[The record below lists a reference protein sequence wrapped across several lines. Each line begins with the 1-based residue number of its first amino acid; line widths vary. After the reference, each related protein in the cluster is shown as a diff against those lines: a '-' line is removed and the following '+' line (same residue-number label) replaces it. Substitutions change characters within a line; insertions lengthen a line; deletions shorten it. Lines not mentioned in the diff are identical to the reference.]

1 MELAL
6 LTDAYIM
13 ISVYDST
20 EKRVTTFQSHE
31 IDPVFSE
38 ITVTA
43 HERFRPNDVSVLVD
57 GYIRKSISILF
68 LANKLAK
75 VSNNNY
81 LI

>member
-13 ISVYDST
+13 ISVYDSQ

-43 HERFRPNDVSVLVD
+43 HERFRPNDVSWSFIIKID
-57 GYIRKSISILF
+57 
-68 LANKLAK
+68 AD
-75 VSNNNY
+75 
-81 LI
+81 